1 MMAIVT
7 WVLVSNAAEARL
19 FKNEGCD
26 TGLHL
31 LQDWSHP
38 DSRKHQDDLVTDAGG
53 RVQQSFAAGARPG
66 IEWQT
71 SPKETEMLHF
81 ASELATYLGEARKQ
95 NAFQHLVLV
104 ASPHILGLLR
114 EKLDAPTTAMVSGTL
129 NKDYTSAGVDEL
141 TKHLAQVM
149 CP

>member
-1 MMAIVT
+1 MATVT

-19 FKNEGCD
+19 FKNEGCN

-31 LQDWSHP
+31 VQDWQHP
-38 DSRKHQDDLVTDAGG
+38 DSRKHQDELVTDAGG

-71 SPKETEMLHF
+71 SPKEAEMQHF
-81 ASELATYLGEARKQ
+81 ANELATYLGAARKQ

-114 EKLDAPTTAMVSGTL
+114 EKLDAPTSAMISGTL
-129 NKDYTSAGVDEL
+129 SKDYTYVGIEEL
-141 TKHLAQVM
+141 SKHLAEVM

>member
-1 MMAIVT
+1 MATVT

-19 FKNEGCD
+19 FKNEGCN

-31 LQDWSHP
+31 VQDWQHP
-38 DSRKHQDDLVTDAGG
+38 DSRKHQDELVTDAGG

-71 SPKETEMLHF
+71 SPKEAEMLQF
-81 ASELATYLGEARKQ
+81 ANELATYLGAARKQ

-114 EKLDAPTTAMVSGTL
+114 EKLDAPTSAMISGTL
-129 NKDYTSAGVDEL
+129 SKDYTYVGIEEL
-141 TKHLAQVM
+141 SKHLAEVM

>member
-1 MMAIVT
+1 MATVT

-19 FKNEGCD
+19 FKNEGCN

-31 LQDWSHP
+31 VQDWQHP
-38 DSRKHQDDLVTDAGG
+38 DSRKHQDELVTDAGG

-71 SPKETEMLHF
+71 SPKEAEMLHF
-81 ASELATYLGEARKQ
+81 ANELATYLSAARKQ

-114 EKLDAPTTAMVSGTL
+114 EKLDAPTSAMISGTL
-129 NKDYTSAGVDEL
+129 SKDYTYVGIEEL
-141 TKHLAQVM
+141 SKHLAQVM

>member
-1 MMAIVT
+1 MATVT

-19 FKNEGCD
+19 FKSEGCN

-31 LQDWSHP
+31 VQDWQHP
-38 DSRKHQDDLVTDAGG
+38 DSRKHQDELVTDAGG
-53 RVQQSFAAGARPG
+53 RVQQSLAAGARPG

-71 SPKETEMLHF
+71 SPKEAEMLHF
-81 ASELATYLGEARKQ
+81 ASELATYLSAARKQ

-114 EKLDAPTTAMVSGTL
+114 EKLDAPTSAMISGTL
-129 NKDYTSAGVDEL
+129 SKDYIYVGIEEL
-141 TKHLAQVM
+141 SKHLAQVM

>member
-1 MMAIVT
+1 MATVT

-19 FKNEGCD
+19 FKNEGCN

-31 LQDWSHP
+31 VQDWQHP
-38 DSRKHQDDLVTDAGG
+38 DSRKHQDELVTDAGG

-71 SPKETEMLHF
+71 SPKEAEMLQF
-81 ASELATYLGEARKQ
+81 ANELATYLGAARKQ

-104 ASPHILGLLR
+104 ASPHVLGLLR
-114 EKLDAPTTAMVSGTL
+114 EKLDAPTSAMISGTL
-129 NKDYTSAGVDEL
+129 SKDYTYVGIEEL
-141 TKHLAQVM
+141 SKHLAEVM

>member
-1 MMAIVT
+1 MANVT

-19 FKNEGCD
+19 FKNEGCN

-31 LQDWSHP
+31 VQDWQHP
-38 DSRKHQDDLVTDAGG
+38 DSRKHQDELVTDAGG

-71 SPKETEMLHF
+71 SPKEAEMLNF
-81 ASELATYLGEARKQ
+81 ANELATYLGAARKQ

-114 EKLDAPTTAMVSGTL
+114 EKLDAPTSAMISGTL
-129 NKDYTSAGVDEL
+129 SKDYTYVGIEEL
-141 TKHLAQVM
+141 SKHLAQVM

>member
-1 MMAIVT
+1 MATVT

-19 FKNEGCD
+19 FKNEGCN

-31 LQDWSHP
+31 VQDWQHP
-38 DSRKHQDDLVTDAGG
+38 DSRKHQDELVTDAGG

-71 SPKETEMLHF
+71 SPKEAEMLQF
-81 ASELATYLGEARKQ
+81 ANELATYLGAARKQ

-114 EKLDAPTTAMVSGTL
+114 EKLDAPTSAMISGTL
-129 NKDYTSAGVDEL
+129 SKDYTYVGIEEL
-141 TKHLAQVM
+141 RKHLAEVM

>member
-1 MMAIVT
+1 MMATVT

-19 FKNEGCD
+19 FRNEGCD

-31 LQDWSHP
+31 LQDWTHP

-71 SPKETEMLHF
+71 SPKETEMLCF
-81 ASELATYLGEARKQ
+81 ASELATYLGAARKQ
-95 NAFQHLVLV
+95 NVFQHLVLV

-114 EKLDAPTTAMVSGTL
+114 EKLDAPTSAMVSGTL
-129 NKDYTSAGVDEL
+129 SKDYTSAGVDEL

>member
-1 MMAIVT
+1 MATVT

-19 FKNEGCD
+19 FKNEGCN

-31 LQDWSHP
+31 VQDWQHP
-38 DSRKHQDDLVTDAGG
+38 DSRKHQDELVTDAGG

-71 SPKETEMLHF
+71 SPKEAEMLHF
-81 ASELATYLGEARKQ
+81 ANELATYLGAARKQ

-114 EKLDAPTTAMVSGTL
+114 EKLDAPTSAMISGTL
-129 NKDYTSAGVDEL
+129 SKDYTYVGIEEL
-141 TKHLAQVM
+141 SKHLAQVM

>member
-1 MMAIVT
+1 MATVT

-19 FKNEGCD
+19 FKNEGCN

-31 LQDWSHP
+31 VQDWQHP
-38 DSRKHQDDLVTDAGG
+38 DSRKHQDELVTDAGG

-71 SPKETEMLHF
+71 SPKEAEMLHF
-81 ASELATYLGEARKQ
+81 ANELATYLGAARKQ

-104 ASPHILGLLR
+104 ASPHVLGLLR
-114 EKLDAPTTAMVSGTL
+114 EKLDAPTSAMISGTL
-129 NKDYTSAGVDEL
+129 SKDYTYVGIEEL
-141 TKHLAQVM
+141 SKHLAEVM

>member
-1 MMAIVT
+1 MATVT

-19 FKNEGCD
+19 FKNEGCN

-31 LQDWSHP
+31 VQDWQHP
-38 DSRKHQDDLVTDAGG
+38 DSRKHQDELVTDGGG

-71 SPKETEMLHF
+71 SPKEAEMLQF
-81 ASELATYLGEARKQ
+81 ANELATYLGAARKQ

-114 EKLDAPTTAMVSGTL
+114 EKLDAPTSAMISGTL
-129 NKDYTSAGVDEL
+129 SKDYTYVGIEEL
-141 TKHLAQVM
+141 SKHLAEVM

>member
-1 MMAIVT
+1 MATVT

-19 FKNEGCD
+19 FKNEGCN

-31 LQDWSHP
+31 VQDWQHP
-38 DSRKHQDDLVTDAGG
+38 DSRKHQDELVTDAGG

-71 SPKETEMLHF
+71 SPKEAEMLHF
-81 ASELATYLGEARKQ
+81 ASELATYLSAARKQ

-114 EKLDAPTTAMVSGTL
+114 EKLDAPTSAMISGTL
-129 NKDYTSAGVDEL
+129 SKDYTYVGIEEL
-141 TKHLAQVM
+141 SKHLAEVM

>member
-1 MMAIVT
+1 MATVT

-19 FKNEGCD
+19 FKNEGCN

-31 LQDWSHP
+31 VQDWQHP
-38 DSRKHQDDLVTDAGG
+38 DSRKHQDELVTDAGG

-71 SPKETEMLHF
+71 SPKEAEMLHF
-81 ASELATYLGEARKQ
+81 ASELATYLSAARKQ

-114 EKLDAPTTAMVSGTL
+114 EKLDAPTSAMISGTL
-129 NKDYTSAGVDEL
+129 SKDYTYVGIEEL
-141 TKHLAQVM
+141 SKHLAQVM

>member
-1 MMAIVT
+1 MATVT

-19 FKNEGCD
+19 FKNEGCN

-31 LQDWSHP
+31 VQDWQHP
-38 DSRKHQDDLVTDAGG
+38 DSRKHQDELVTDGGG

-71 SPKETEMLHF
+71 SPKEAEMLQF
-81 ASELATYLGEARKQ
+81 ANELATYLGAARKQ

-104 ASPHILGLLR
+104 ASPHVLGLLR
-114 EKLDAPTTAMVSGTL
+114 EKLDAPTSAMISGTL
-129 NKDYTSAGVDEL
+129 SKDYTYVGIEEL
-141 TKHLAQVM
+141 SKHLAEVM

>member
-1 MMAIVT
+1 MATVT

-19 FKNEGCD
+19 FKNEGCN

-31 LQDWSHP
+31 VQDWQHP
-38 DSRKHQDDLVTDAGG
+38 DSRKHQDELVTDAGG

-71 SPKETEMLHF
+71 SPKEAEMLQF
-81 ASELATYLGEARKQ
+81 ANELATYLGTARKQ

-114 EKLDAPTTAMVSGTL
+114 EKLDAPTSAMISGTL
-129 NKDYTSAGVDEL
+129 SKDYTYVGIEEL
-141 TKHLAQVM
+141 SKHLAEVM